1 MIPKYFLI
9 IFLTITGIYSSIPK
23 PILFSEN
30 PKAVPVQNFDFV
42 FFPKEVVQAHLPAF
56 EKKRLSLKAENA
68 IKMLKLNIPVPVD
81 PARQLELV
89 ELYKRRQVFEKDPK
103 GLKRTALKKE
113 LCILNQNLYI
123 IITMR
128 RNLVSDIQRLK
139 RTIRRDC
146 NVNIRLADKQDAECR
161 AMREYLNLQMTQLS
175 EMNLRER
182 FALQRMRDIRKEI
195 ILL

>member
-1 MIPKYFLI
+1 MIPKYLSI
-9 IFLTITGIYSSIPK
+9 IFLTITGIYSPITK

-42 FFPKEVVQAHLPAF
+42 YFPKEVVQAHLPAF
-56 EKKRLSLKAENA
+56 EKKRLRLKAENA

-113 LCILNQNLYI
+113 LCRLNQNLTLI
-123 IITMR
+123 IPMR

-146 NVNIRLADKQDAECR
+146 NINIRLADKQDAECR
-161 AMREYLNLQMTQLS
+161 AMRDYLNLQMTQLS
-175 EMNLRER
+175 EMNQRER
-182 FALQRMRDIRKEI
+182 FYLQRMRDIRKEI

>member
-1 MIPKYFLI
+1 MIPKKFLI

-113 LCILNQNLYI
+113 LCILNQNLNI
-123 IITMR
+123 IIPMR

-175 EMNLRER
+175 EMNQRER